1 MLSLIGDEVE
11 QHKGSRSPRFGAVG
25 RDLQA
30 DLSKVKEV
38 LIKKMKSG
46 GPWVAQWLSICLWL
60 RA

>member
-38 LIKKMKSG
+38 LIKNMKSG
-46 GPWVAQWLSICLWL
+46 AGRPEKRNPSGPQ
-60 RA
+60 